1 MCKIPKLG
9 KKVSAVINSVYRIIS
24 AIREQVQ
31 PLRGFARTEVGRII
45 RRNKS
50 ANRRIIVSALQII
63 ESRLAVVVVSAVTYR
78 IYYTDVV

>member
-1 MCKIPKLG
+1 M
-9 KKVSAVINSVYRIIS
+9 SAAVNSCNGIIT

-50 ANRRIIVSALQII
+50 AYRRIIVSALEII
-63 ESRLAVVVVSAVTYR
+63 EASLAVVVVSAIAYR
-78 IYYTDVV
+78 IYYAYVV

>member
-1 MCKIPKLG
+1 M
-9 KKVSAVINSVYRIIS
+9 SAAVNSCNGIIS

-50 ANRRIIVSALQII
+50 ANRRIIVSAREVI
-63 ESRLAVVVVSAVTYR
+63 EPCLAVVVVPAVAYR
-78 IYYTDVV
+78 IYYADVV

>member
-1 MCKIPKLG
+1 M
-9 KKVSAVINSVYRIIS
+9 SAAVNSCNGIIT

-50 ANRRIIVSALQII
+50 AYRRIIVSALQII
-63 ESRLAVVVVSAVTYR
+63 ESRLAVVVVSAIAYR
-78 IYYTDVV
+78 IYYAYVV

>member
-1 MCKIPKLG
+1 M
-9 KKVSAVINSVYRIIS
+9 SAAVNSCNGIIT

-63 ESRLAVVVVSAVTYR
+63 ESRLAVVVVSAIAYR
-78 IYYTDVV
+78 IYYAYVV